1 MAETADIVCASCGAQ
16 LQDRTAF
23 CPACGAAA
31 PGMGSTGA
39 GDGEIAA
46 LLAAASRALKRRD
59 WATAREKC
67 TEAIARE
74 HDNRSALALM
84 GDICMEQ
91 HRYEDAA
98 SWYQL
103 ALDQDSENVSV
114 EHKLTRA
121 RALARVHPATAADGA
136 KEPGIWRARLVAAQA
151 RAEEFVRASSFQ
163 KYLALLTI
171 ILGAIMFIAILT
183 AAYVRRSD
191 GGAPEVLPT
200 YTPQQSGAS
209 GSPPQPSGPP
219 AQISPKGTRT
229 EPKKAAG
236 PSTTALPGAIPQESA
251 LLSNLRT
258 NPIVSE
264 SGAEIQALWA
274 DQRDKSITLVI
285 GARPSSTRKTV
296 LLQAKESASAAF
308 ALEPMAERAVVRV
321 NRQLADYTGGTS
333 LNVAFMGDITREK
346 AIQALPPTAPD
357 NQIEALFTRVYWDPS
372 LRVAPQ
378 GALPL
383 PAGNP

>member
-1 MAETADIVCASCGAQ
+1 MAKTADIVCASCGVQ

-59 WATAREKC
+59 WTTAQEKC
-67 TEAIARE
+67 TEAIVRE

-84 GDICMEQ
+84 GDIYMDQ

-103 ALDQDSENVSV
+103 AFDQDSENVSV
-114 EHKLTRA
+114 EQKLTRA
-121 RALARVHPATAADGA
+121 RALARVRPATAAGGA
-136 KEPGIWRARLVAAQA
+136 KEPAIWRARLVAAQT
-151 RAEEFVRASSFQ
+151 RAEELVRASSFP

-171 ILGAIMFIAILT
+171 ILGSIMIIAILT
-183 AAYVRRSD
+183 AAHVRKSD
-191 GGAPEVLPT
+191 GGAHEVLPT

-219 AQISPKGTRT
+219 SQVAPQGTRA

-236 PSTTALPGAIPQESA
+236 PGATAIPGAIPQESA
-251 LLSNLRT
+251 LLSHLRA
-258 NPIVSE
+258 NPVVSE

-274 DQRDKSITLVI
+274 DHRDKSITLVI
-285 GARPSSTRKTV
+285 STRQSSARRDL

-308 ALEPMAERAVVRV
+308 ALESLAERAVVRV
-321 NRQLADYTGGTS
+321 NQPLADYTGGTS
-333 LNVAFMGDITREK
+333 LSVAFMGDITREK
-346 AIQALPPTAPD
+346 ANQALASNTPD
-357 NQIEALFTRVYWDPS
+357 SQIEALFTRVYWNPS
-372 LRVAPQ
+372 LRVAPLNAVPSQ
-378 GALPL
+378 
-383 PAGNP
+383 AGNP